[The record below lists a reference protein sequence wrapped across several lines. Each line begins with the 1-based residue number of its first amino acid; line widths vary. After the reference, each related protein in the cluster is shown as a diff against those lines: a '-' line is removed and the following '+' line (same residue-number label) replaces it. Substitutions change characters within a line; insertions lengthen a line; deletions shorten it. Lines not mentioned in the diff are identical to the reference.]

1 MAFFP
6 GLVRG
11 EFHFATADDIASVAA
26 WPARA
31 RRPAMMVVDRTG
43 SAARA
48 LARCPRGPG
57 CRPRRIDDLCGRFAN
72 WLVLA
77 HHLAARG
84 ELLRA
89 WTRSA
94 RPAASAV
101 DGTARRGRTEHWLTP
116 SRAAETDLPPAV
128 LPAVH
133 AATATAD
140 PVSLGR
146 AIAATWEHGRQCW
159 ERLADRTGR
168 PVPEALFDD
177 LRVLRRG

>member
-1 MAFFP
+1 MAGP
-6 GLVRG
+6 QRSHRRDGRG
-11 EFHFATADDIASVAA
+11 RPD
-26 WPARA
+26 
-31 RRPAMMVVDRTG
+31 RR
-43 SAARA
+43 AARA
-48 LARCPRGPG
+48 LDALPARPG
-57 CRPRRIDDLCGRFAN
+57 LPARRAIEELCGRFAN

-77 HHLAARG
+77 HQVAAHG
-84 ELLRA
+84 ELMRA
-89 WTRSA
+89 STRS
-94 RPAASAV
+94 RTPAASAV
-101 DGTARRGRTEHWLTP
+101 DDPARRGPYPALADP
-116 SRAAETDLPPAV
+116 VPGAETDLPPAV

-168 PVPEALFDD
+168 PVPEALFED